1 MTDYIKDKL
10 IKSILEAD
18 LIIDEINNK
27 YWEDKITR
35 ITLIIL
41 FLFVCYFLIK
51 SYFES
56 KEGSKENN

>member
-27 YWEDKITR
+27 YWEDKIIR
-35 ITLIIL
+35 IIGYICFFGLCI
-41 FLFVCYFLIK
+41 FLIK
-51 SYFES
+51 SYHED
-56 KEGSKENN
+56 KERSKENN